1 MEVKSEEKNNFSIF
15 CDKHVPLKLKRNI
28 ESKDRKNKEE
38 ILKFFRA
45 VERYKEYLVQ
55 DRKD

>member
-15 CDKHVPLKLKRNI
+15 CDKHVPLKLKRSI
-28 ESKDRKNKEE
+28 EAKDRKSREE

-45 VERYKEYLVQ
+45 VERYKEYLV
-55 DRKD
+55 